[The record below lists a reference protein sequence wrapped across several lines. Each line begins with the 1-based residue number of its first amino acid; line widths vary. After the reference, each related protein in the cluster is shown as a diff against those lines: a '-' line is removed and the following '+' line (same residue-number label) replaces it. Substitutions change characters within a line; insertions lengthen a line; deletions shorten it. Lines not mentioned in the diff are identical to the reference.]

1 MKIRIAGAA
10 GGEVT
15 GSAYFVQTERVNV
28 SVDAHMFQGG
38 KESKTKSRLPAGV
51 NLSKFDAV
59 FLTHAH
65 LDHTGRVPLLV
76 KHGFAERVLATAAT
90 IDLAE
95 LILQD
100 SARLQVQDAQRV
112 ARRRSVEPLYGPEHV
127 ARFRSLAL
135 AVSFLES
142 VPVADGISARWIE
155 AGQMLGA
162 ASIELTVNEDGRSWA
177 IVFSGDLGPTS
188 LPIVREF
195 ETLRRAD
202 VFFIESTYGDRN
214 FRPYSET
221 MTEFEELVKQA
232 VEAWER
238 ILVPTFAVERA
249 QQMLYHVAI
258 MFHRELITPFH
269 VYLDSPMAIE
279 ASKAMVK
286 HPELFDEELLEWKS
300 RGLLPLEKAWF
311 HSSVTSQESQ
321 ALNNV
326 EGPCLILAGS
336 GMCNGGRILHYFC
349 AGLPHE
355 NSHVLIVGYQG
366 KGSLGRRLVERAR
379 SVSIHGEKIAVRANV
394 WTRGFSAH
402 AGQSDLLKW
411 FTQLA
416 PSWPRVII
424 THGEDAPRK
433 SLCASM
439 QQQFSLM
446 PELPLQGDVIEI
458 SRSRAASDAL
468 AI

>member
-1 MKIRIAGAA
+1 
-10 GGEVT
+10 
-15 GSAYFVQTERVNV
+15 
-28 SVDAHMFQGG
+28 
-38 KESKTKSRLPAGV
+38 
-51 NLSKFDAV
+51 
-59 FLTHAH
+59 
-65 LDHTGRVPLLV
+65 
-76 KHGFAERVLATAAT
+76 
-90 IDLAE
+90 
-95 LILQD
+95 
-100 SARLQVQDAQRV
+100 
-112 ARRRSVEPLYGPEHV
+112 
-127 ARFRSLAL
+127 
-135 AVSFLES
+135 
-142 VPVADGISARWIE
+142 
-155 AGQMLGA
+155 
-162 ASIELTVNEDGRSWA
+162 
-177 IVFSGDLGPTS
+177 
-188 LPIVREF
+188 
-195 ETLRRAD
+195 
-202 VFFIESTYGDRN
+202 
-214 FRPYSET
+214 
-221 MTEFEELVKQA
+221 
-232 VEAWER
+232 
-238 ILVPTFAVERA
+238 
-249 QQMLYHVAI
+249 